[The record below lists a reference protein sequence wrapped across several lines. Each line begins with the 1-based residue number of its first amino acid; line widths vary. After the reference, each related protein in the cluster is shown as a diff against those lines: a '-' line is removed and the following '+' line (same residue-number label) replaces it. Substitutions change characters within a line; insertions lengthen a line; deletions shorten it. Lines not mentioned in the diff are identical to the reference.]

1 MLLTHFNLLYGT
13 TILKDTKNLLVAC
26 INVKVEDG
34 QAVEEVKEEVLVQ
47 DEDEVEKIEE
57 EEEVKVQEKN
67 MADISKLLLPAEV
80 PNSDEEN

>member
-34 QAVEEVKEEVLVQ
+34 QAVEEVKEEVLV
-47 DEDEVEKIEE
+47 EDEVEKVEE